1 MNYKT
6 FNSENRSFDDDK
18 MIIEHYITTSVPDR
32 YGEVVNP
39 AGMDAANY
47 RKNPVV
53 LFCHDSKSM
62 VIGKNLSLTPDEK
75 GIKAVTQFADTE
87 AGREIYRLN
96 REGFLNAWSIGFIPK
111 SKPELKKI
119 DGNEVYF
126 IGDWELLEYSSVPVP
141 ANPDSVNIKLKQLFN
156 SQENIKTLKSGRKN
170 SMEEN
175 QNTNNTAADEQK
187 METISRKVAAEV
199 IKDELLKSANL
210 FSGQIPA
217 EGFRDKVNR
226 ESRSVQDG
234 RNFLKSI
241 VYSKPE
247 LMPAEYR
254 DYLNETEGSA
264 GGYLVPQEWHNRIML
279 LVSQGGVAMRNATVY
294 NMTRRELVIPKLDS
308 IPTWSFVNEGTVKP
322 VSNPSYAQVILRRKD
337 GGFIVLFSKQLLEDE
352 AFDVM
357 GFVTNLAAQILSLTI
372 DTAAFKGI
380 AGNISGLLTNGIG
393 ASVVET
399 AGADFSSL
407 TYDDL
412 INAVASVPSHT
423 LPKAK
428 WYMHRMI
435 YGLIKQLRYGA
446 GSEYVLSPQDRK
458 ELLLEGYPVELTDA
472 CYSSIDSQADRAFI
486 GFGDLAYMALGMR
499 NSLTIDFSK
508 EATVVVGG
516 QNVNLWQSGL
526 VGLNF
531 SASFDIKFTFPSA
544 LAVIKS
550 AA

>member
-6 FNSENRSFDDDK
+6 FNSENKSFDDEK
-18 MIIEHYITTSVPDR
+18 MIIEHYITTSAPDR

-39 AGMDAANY
+39 SGMDAANY

-156 SQENIKTLKSGRKN
+156 SQENIKTLKSGRKK

-175 QNTNNTAADEQK
+175 QNINSTAADEQK
-187 METISRKVAAEV
+187 METISRKVAAEF
-199 IKDELLKSANL
+199 IKEELKKSANL

-217 EGFRDKVNR
+217 EGFRENVNR
-226 ESRSVQDG
+226 ENRSVQDG

-254 DYLNETEGSA
+254 DYLNETVGSA
-264 GGYLVPQEWHNRIML
+264 GGFLVPLEWHNKIMS

-407 TYDDL
+407 AYDDL

-428 WYMHRMI
+428 WFMHRMI

-446 GSEYVLSPQDRK
+446 NSEYVLSPQDRK

-531 SASFDIKFTFPSA
+531 SASFDIKFTYPSA